1 MLVWVFAKI
10 NQKTITFAKKKWSL
24 LLKFLQK
31 AHKTFTIW
39 QIIEKFDYFLFEE
52 KEWTDK

>member
-1 MLVWVFAKI
+1 MLVWIFAKI
-10 NQKTITFAKKKWSL
+10 THKTITIAKKRQSL

-39 QIIEKFDYFLFEE
+39 QIIEKFDYFLSEE
-52 KEWTDK
+52 KEWTNK